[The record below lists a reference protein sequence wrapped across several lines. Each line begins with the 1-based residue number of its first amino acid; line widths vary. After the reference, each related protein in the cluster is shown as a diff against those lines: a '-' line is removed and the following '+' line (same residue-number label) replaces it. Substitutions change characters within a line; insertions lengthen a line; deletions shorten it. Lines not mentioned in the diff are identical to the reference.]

1 MIATQNFINY
11 PEFSDNGTNI
21 KPDDAKYSAGYIPSE
36 VLPAEHLNYFLNGA
50 TKGVSDLNAGLLS
63 VEKELNSL
71 LSAGGETPD
80 SSNNSQVLNA
90 VNYLIQATKTNLQ
103 ATIKALVPAGVVA
116 EYGGVNAPSGWLLC
130 QGQAVSR
137 TDYADLFAAIGT
149 KYGEGDGSTTFN
161 LPDARDA
168 FPQGANG
175 NLGTA
180 IEAGL
185 PNITGTVGNG
195 SYRLFITQMALT
207 GAFVRKKSS
216 TMSNWGNGDNSETKI
231 TQMNFSA
238 SSGETKL
245 DGTLRNDV
253 YGKSDTVQPKAFCV
267 NYIIK
272 T

>member
-116 EYGGVNAPSGWLLC
+116 EYGGVNAPAGWLLC

-185 PNITGTVGNG
+185 PNITGE
-195 SYRLFITQMALT
+195 ILT
-207 GAFVRKKSS
+207 TSDNNASKTLPLIGVTFNGAFSS
-216 TMSNWGNGDNSETKI
+216 TKTKTSDLVGGLSSNGTYPRNILLDA
-231 TQMNFSA
+231 SA
-238 SSGETKL
+238 SS
-245 DGTLRNDV
+245 DV
-253 YGKSDTVQPKAFCV
+253 YGKSNTVQPKAFCV

>member
-116 EYGGVNAPSGWLLC
+116 EYGGVNAPAGWLLC

-137 TDYADLFAAIGT
+137 TDYSDLFAAIGT
-149 KYGEGDGSTTFN
+149 RYGEGDGSTTFN

-185 PNITGTVGNG
+185 PNITGTVGNN
-195 SYRLFITQMALT
+195 SDSHALFAAGICN
-207 GAFVRKKSS
+207 GAFNVGAQKGRIPSR
-216 TMSNWGNGDNSETKI
+216 TDEI
-231 TQMNFSA
+231 TFYRNATFSA
-238 SSGETKL
+238 ATGETKL

-272 T
+272 Y